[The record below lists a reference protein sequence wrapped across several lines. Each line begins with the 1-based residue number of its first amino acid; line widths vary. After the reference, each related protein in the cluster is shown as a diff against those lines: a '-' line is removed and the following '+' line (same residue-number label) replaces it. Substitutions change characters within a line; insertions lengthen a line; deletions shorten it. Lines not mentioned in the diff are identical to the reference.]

1 MRRIIV
7 FSILITAFIISGCKK
22 DNSEVVAT
30 VDDETLT
37 LTELQSFYSP
47 SQWKNT
53 SNEDKRE
60 TVKDW
65 IELTSLAKYSDELG
79 LSDEPAIRNRI
90 NTAIKKAKSNA
101 VLAREISL
109 IQISEDELYSYYKIH
124 QGDYKSSSTEY
135 KIQRI
140 IVPNEDSLK
149 IVLDQLKNGMNF
161 TEAVKEFSTE
171 AIGASGGYAGW
182 VARKNEDRTIYD
194 AVSSLN
200 SYEYTHLKYKNDY
213 CIVRYY
219 QTRDVEENVRFES
232 IKNELRDKLYEE
244 KKQDIY
250 ETLIQELR
258 NKYEISLSF

>member
-65 IELTSLAKYSDELG
+65 IELTSLAKYS
-79 LSDEPAIRNRI
+79 
-90 NTAIKKAKSNA
+90 AIKKAKSNA